1 MRSPFYNIS
10 EKEKKK
16 ILQLLQVHIYMYNKG
31 QSILSTMKNNNI
43 IGIISKGYAEI
54 ININYNGEKTT
65 IEELYED
72 SVFGTVISSIDTKE
86 YEIIAKEQ
94 TEVII
99 IDYDRLFDKTN
110 LEKRYYNEFILNM
123 YSIINDKLQEKN
135 ERIRIL
141 TKKTIRNKLL
151 EYFKIQYSKNHSK
164 HIYLPYNFSDLADYL
179 AVDRS
184 AMSRELKYMKEE
196 GFIEVKGKR
205 ITILY

>member
-1 MRSPFYNIS
+1 MHAPKSPANQNPCPELS
-10 EKEKKK
+10 EQS
-16 ILQLLQVHIYMYNKG
+16 LQEDSFRRQKLNVC
-31 QSILSTMKNNNI
+31 
-43 IGIISKGYAEI
+43 
-54 ININYNGEKTT
+54 
-65 IEELYED
+65 ED

-151 EYFKIQYSKNHSK
+151 EYCKIQYSKNHSK

>member
-1 MRSPFYNIS
+1 MKSPFYNIS

-72 SVFGTVISSIDTKE
+72 SVFGTIISSIDTKE

-99 IDYDRLFDKTN
+99 IDYDRLFYK
-110 LEKRYYNEFILNM
+110 YG
-123 YSIINDKLQEKN
+123 
-135 ERIRIL
+135 
-141 TKKTIRNKLL
+141 
-151 EYFKIQYSKNHSK
+151 
-164 HIYLPYNFSDLADYL
+164 IYAFCPGL
-179 AVDRS
+179 
-184 AMSRELKYMKEE
+184 
-196 GFIEVKGKR
+196 
-205 ITILY
+205 

>member
-1 MRSPFYNIS
+1 MKSPFYNIS

>member
-1 MRSPFYNIS
+1 MKSPFYNIS

-72 SVFGTVISSIDTKE
+72 SVFGTIISSIDTKE

-141 TKKTIRNKLL
+141 TKKTIRLW
-151 EYFKIQYSKNHSK
+151 
-164 HIYLPYNFSDLADYL
+164 
-179 AVDRS
+179 RS
-184 AMSRELKYMKEE
+184 L
-196 GFIEVKGKR
+196 
-205 ITILY
+205 

>member
-1 MRSPFYNIS
+1 MKSPFYNIS
-10 EKEKKK
+10 EKDKKK

-99 IDYDRLFDKTN
+99 IDYDRLFDKIN
-110 LEKRYYNEFILNM
+110 LEKKYYNEFILNM

-141 TKKTIRNKLL
+141 TKKTIRNRLL

>member
-1 MRSPFYNIS
+1 MKSPFYNIS

-72 SVFGTVISSIDTKE
+72 SVFGTIISSIDTKE